1 MEDMRILNRIESLT
15 PPTDAAEQA
24 FLILVVDDDESNRE
38 SLRRRLARH
47 GYSVIAA
54 ESGSAALEH
63 IDRQSFDLVLLDVMM
78 PGMSG
83 LEVLERVRRTRSPMQ
98 LPIIMA
104 TAKDASEDVVS
115 ALENGANDYVTKP
128 LDFAVVLA
136 RVKTQLLLKKSV
148 DRVVDLERHLTT
160 RNVDLEAANLKL
172 ERHAALR
179 KLELEAAARI
189 QKTFLPA
196 ASPKVIGADFAW
208 MFDPCQ
214 ELAGDAL
221 NILQLDADHVAFYV
235 LDVSGHGVAASL
247 LAVAATRLLSSI
259 GHGDSIVMRTHGG
272 VSMPVSPAEVAGA
285 LNERFT
291 WNPETGQ
298 YMTLFYA
305 IFNVKTKT
313 LTYVSAGHPGAI
325 RIVRGKEAQT
335 LEGTGRPIGV
345 GEAYEQHVI
354 QLTCGDRLYLYSDG
368 VSEAM
373 NPLQELY
380 GEHRLMSILQSGRH
394 EDLAGSV
401 AALQGEL
408 KEWHGG
414 GLAKDD
420 ISVLGMECG

>member
-1 MEDMRILNRIESLT
+1 MNSIESSVPASVLA
-15 PPTDAAEQA
+15 DKS

-47 GYSVIAA
+47 GYTVIAA
-54 ESGSAALEH
+54 ESGTAALEYME
-63 IDRQSFDLVLLDVMM
+63 RQSFDLVLLDVMM

-83 LEVLERVRRTRSPMQ
+83 LEVLERVRRTRSPTQ

-136 RVKTQLLLKKSV
+136 RVKTQLLLKRSV
-148 DRVVDLERHLTT
+148 DRVVDLERHLTA
-160 RNVDLEAANLKL
+160 RNVELERANVKL
-172 ERHAALR
+172 EGHAALR

-189 QKTFLPA
+189 QKTFLPL
-196 ASPKVIGADFAW
+196 ASPKVEGAEFAW
-208 MFDPCQ
+208 LFEPCQ

-272 VSMPVSPAEVAGA
+272 VSLPVSPAEVAGA

-305 IFNVKTKT
+305 VLNVKTKE

-325 RIVRGKEAQT
+325 QIVRGKEAGT
-335 LEGTGRPIGV
+335 LEGTGQPIGV

-354 QLTCGDRLYLYSDG
+354 QLMREDRIYLYSDG
-368 VSEAM
+368 VTEAM

-380 GEHRLMSILQSGRH
+380 GEYRLMSLLQSGRH

-401 AALQGEL
+401 AALQVEL
-408 KEWHGG
+408 REWHGG
-414 GLAKDD
+414 GAAKDD
-420 ISVLGMECG
+420 ISVLGMECR

>member
-1 MEDMRILNRIESLT
+1 MNSIESSVPASVLA
-15 PPTDAAEQA
+15 DKS

-47 GYSVIAA
+47 GYTVIAA
-54 ESGSAALEH
+54 ESGTAALEYME
-63 IDRQSFDLVLLDVMM
+63 RQSFDLVLLDVMM

-83 LEVLERVRRTRSPMQ
+83 LEVLERVRRTRSPTQ

-104 TAKDASEDVVS
+104 TAKDASADVVS

-136 RVKTQLLLKKSV
+136 RVKTQLLLKRSV
-148 DRVVDLERHLTT
+148 DRVVDLERHLTA
-160 RNVDLEAANLKL
+160 RNVELERANAKL
-172 ERHAALR
+172 EGHAALR

-189 QKTFLPA
+189 QKTFLPL
-196 ASPKVIGADFAW
+196 ASPKVEGAEFAW
-208 MFDPCQ
+208 LFEPCQ

-272 VSMPVSPAEVAGA
+272 VSLPVSPAEVAGA

-305 IFNVKTKT
+305 VLNVKTKA

-325 RIVRGKEAQT
+325 QIVRGKEAGT
-335 LEGTGRPIGV
+335 LEGTGQPIGV

-354 QLTCGDRLYLYSDG
+354 QLMRGDRIYLYSDG
-368 VSEAM
+368 VTEAM

-380 GEHRLMSILQSGRH
+380 GEHRLMSLLQSGRH
-394 EDLAGSV
+394 EDLAGAWRRYKWS
-401 AALQGEL
+401 
-408 KEWHGG
+408 
-414 GLAKDD
+414 
-420 ISVLGMECG
+420 